1 MTSLSSSGYG
11 LVMSPVKRHESPWGA
26 HKMRSESSF
35 SWSVQQNS
43 MIPHPVESVTIGLK
57 SPMHEPESRPNK
69 NVLKIILL
77 NNCNVIPQYN
87 THKNIYRPKYNKNL
101 TS

>member
-11 LVMSPVKRHESPWGA
+11 LVMSPVKRHESLWEA

-43 MIPHPVESVTIGLK
+43 MILHPVESVTTGLK
-57 SPMHEPESRPNK
+57 SPKHEPESRSNK
-69 NVLKIILL
+69 M
-77 NNCNVIPQYN
+77 
-87 THKNIYRPKYNKNL
+87 
-101 TS
+101 S

>member
-11 LVMSPVKRHESPWGA
+11 LAMSPVKRHESLWGA

-43 MIPHPVESVTIGLK
+43 MIPHPVGSVTTGLR
-57 SPMHEPESRPNK
+57 SPMHEPESVLDK
-69 NVLKIILL
+69 DVLKKTTFLILM
-77 NNCNVIPQYN
+77 PQSQYLYK
-87 THKNIYRPKYNKNL
+87 HI
-101 TS
+101 

>member
-11 LVMSPVKRHESPWGA
+11 LVMSPVKRHESLWGA

-43 MIPHPVESVTIGLK
+43 MIPHLAGSVTTGLK
-57 SPMHEPESRPNK
+57 SPMREPESRSDK
-69 NVLKIILL
+69 KRVLKTTFL
-77 NNCNVIPQYN
+77 NNVYAIQPQYI
-87 THKNIYRPKYNKNL
+87 HKLI
-101 TS
+101 